1 MNDIC
6 SQCNISIKFKK
17 NQCSEI
23 WPAKVGNWNENEI
36 QKILNTYS
44 GKESTT
50 KNLIPETHTL
60 TLVASLSTVLVL
72 AIIFILF
79 LILWISFRRKQNS
92 TPDDKSAS
100 SNVQNVKEDNHTYEE
115 IDETMI
121 SSSFYHSTILDKSTT
136 TTNTRNISKETYEDQ
151 EEKSSPQYN
160 KLFLMNDN
168 ELYQMDNENRN
179 NVYHVVV
186 K

>member
-1 MNDIC
+1 MRH
-6 SQCNISIKFKK
+6 QYSI
-17 NQCSEI
+17 
-23 WPAKVGNWNENEI
+23 
-36 QKILNTYS
+36 
-44 GKESTT
+44 
-50 KNLIPETHTL
+50 
-60 TLVASLSTVLVL
+60 
-72 AIIFILF
+72 
-79 LILWISFRRKQNS
+79 QNS